1 MKPIS
6 VRDLTEMTRFDVEA
20 LADPDVIHWPG
31 LFWFWNDVLERE
43 ALFRQLRDMDSVG
56 AKNIWILP
64 VPADFRPNSMKTN
77 LQPEYLSKEY
87 LAILDDLVV
96 EMRRRGMKLWL
107 YDEGGWPSGGN
118 CGRIVRE
125 HPAWARQTLAKR
137 DVVPG
142 ELDRVPDD
150 CIAAFQPGG
159 NGGGRRLG
167 PGERLDAGHGAELYF
182 ARLGHETALVPSYP
196 DLLNPEVTKTFI
208 AGSHEAY
215 KRVLGRHFGDT
226 IPLVV
231 SDEPRV
237 DNPPWTGDL
246 ADAFQA
252 QKGYDIRDVLPAI
265 FREDEATAQV
275 RIDYFDWWSRRFA
288 EAFFGQIQEWSARN
302 GLWSIGHLGG
312 EDLTIGSRK
321 YGFGHVM
328 RVLRKYDIPGVDTI
342 WKQLHPGRKA
352 VLPVHWDTVEG
363 SLPVADNH
371 HFPKYASSVAHQRGT
386 PWSWTESFSA
396 YGCALT
402 LEEMKWIT
410 DFQFVRGIN
419 LLISGQALLSTK
431 GHYMGSIRP
440 MFVRE
445 NPLFRH
451 MDLYHAYT
459 ARLSYLLSL
468 GRPAIRAALYFPV
481 RDIWAGGAEL
491 DRVAASNDALARALL
506 EHQCDFDMIDDD
518 LLEDEATTARDGCL
532 QAGPMRYDT
541 VYVSRTRH
549 MSDGSREK
557 LDRFIG
563 AGGRVYWVDNGDA
576 SGAPAGST
584 PIELDELDARH
595 VEPLVDVR
603 PANAGVRVCRRDLE
617 NGTLY
622 FLTNEGTGVGK
633 EDAVPSGATIVFKDH
648 RPVIRIDPETGTCS
662 TPEDAAHVDG
672 TCSVALSMRF
682 AESYVFLFTDDDI
695 PAEPARSPHP
705 ENRIPI
711 DEGWTCRRTRA
722 FRIGDEEFEVQDVH
736 EDASPIAL
744 GDWSDAL
751 GHDFTGDAEYRVAFE
766 LGGPEAVRA
775 STLDLGQVWGVAEV
789 VLNGVALGRRAWE
802 PFRLDLQGAATA
814 GTNTLSVTVTNTMA
828 NQFLHTR
835 KLDRWPDNVLGI
847 YHKQCLAL
855 EQGCTRSGL
864 YGPVSVNLT

>member
-1 MKPIS
+1 
-6 VRDLTEMTRFDVEA
+6 MTRFDVEV
-20 LADPDVIHWPG
+20 LAHPDAIHWPG
-31 LFWFWNDVLERE
+31 YFWFWNDVLERE

-77 LQPEYLSKEY
+77 LQPEYLSQEY

-96 EMRRRGMKLWL
+96 EMGRRGMKLWL

-125 HPAWARQTLAKR
+125 HPEWARQTLVKR
-137 DVVPG
+137 HVAPG
-142 ELDRVPDD
+142 ELERVPDD
-150 CIAAFQPGG
+150 SIAAFQPGG
-159 NGGGRRLG
+159 NGQGTRLG
-167 PGERLDAGHGAELYF
+167 PGERLDAGHGAELYC

-196 DLLNPEVTKTFI
+196 DLLNPDVTKAFI

-246 ADAFQA
+246 ADAFRA
-252 QKGYDIRDVLPAI
+252 EKGYDIRDVLPAI
-265 FREDEATAQV
+265 FQDDVATAQV
-275 RIDYFDWWSRRFA
+275 RIDNFDWWSRRFS
-288 EAFFGQIQEWSARN
+288 EAFFGQIQRWSARN

-328 RVLRKYDIPGVDTI
+328 RVLRKYDVPGVDTI

-352 VLPVHWDTVEG
+352 VLPVHWDDAEG

-451 MDLYHAYT
+451 LDLYHAYT

-491 DRVAASNDALARALL
+491 DRIAASNDTLARTLL
-506 EHQCDFDMIDDD
+506 AHQCDFDMVDDD
-518 LLEDEATTARDGCL
+518 LLEDEATTVRDGCL
-532 QAGPMRYDT
+532 QGGPMQYDT

-557 LDRFIG
+557 LARFIE
-563 AGGRVYWVDNGDA
+563 AGGRVYWVDNREA
-576 SGAPAGST
+576 SEAPAGST
-584 PIELDELDARH
+584 SIELNELDGRH
-595 VEPLVDVR
+595 VEPLVEVR

-622 FLTNEGTGVGK
+622 FLTNEGSGIGK
-633 EDAVPSGATIVFKDH
+633 ENAVPADATIVFKDR

-662 TPEDAAHVDG
+662 TPDDAAHADG
-672 TCSVALSMRF
+672 TCSVPLRMRF
-682 AESYVFLFTDDDI
+682 AESYVFLFTDDDVPVART
-695 PAEPARSPHP
+695 PAQHCSDRLPL
-705 ENRIPI
+705 

-722 FRIGDEEFEVQDVH
+722 FRIGDQEFEVEDVH

-751 GHDFTGDAEYRVAFE
+751 GRDFTGDAEYRVAFD
-766 LGGPEAVRA
+766 LGGPEATRA

-789 VLNGVALGRRAWE
+789 VLNDVPLGRRAWE
-802 PFRLDLQGAATA
+802 PFRLDLSGAAKA

-828 NQFLHTR
+828 NQFLHTG
-835 KLDRWPDNVLGI
+835 KLDRWPDDVLGI

-864 YGPVSVNLT
+864 YGPVSVGFA

>member
-1 MKPIS
+1 MRPGPATW
-6 VRDLTEMTRFDVEA
+6 RTR
-20 LADPDVIHWPG
+20 
-31 LFWFWNDVLERE
+31 
-43 ALFRQLRDMDSVG
+43 
-56 AKNIWILP
+56 
-64 VPADFRPNSMKTN
+64 
-77 LQPEYLSKEY
+77 
-87 LAILDDLVV
+87 
-96 EMRRRGMKLWL
+96 
-107 YDEGGWPSGGN
+107 
-118 CGRIVRE
+118 
-125 HPAWARQTLAKR
+125 
-137 DVVPG
+137 
-142 ELDRVPDD
+142 
-150 CIAAFQPGG
+150 
-159 NGGGRRLG
+159 
-167 PGERLDAGHGAELYF
+167 
-182 ARLGHETALVPSYP
+182 
-196 DLLNPEVTKTFI
+196 
-208 AGSHEAY
+208 
-215 KRVLGRHFGDT
+215 
-226 IPLVV
+226 
-231 SDEPRV
+231 
-237 DNPPWTGDL
+237 
-246 ADAFQA
+246 FQA

-265 FREDEATAQV
+265 FRDDEATAQV

-352 VLPVHWDTVEG
+352 VLPVHWDDTEG

-491 DRVAASNDALARALL
+491 DRVAGSNDMLARTLL
-506 EHQCDFDMIDDD
+506 AHQCDFDMIDDD
-518 LLEDEATTARDGCL
+518 LLEDEATIVRDGCI

-549 MSDGSREK
+549 MSGGSREK
-557 LDRFIG
+557 LDRFIA
-563 AGGRVYWVDNGDA
+563 AGGRVYWVDNGDG
-576 SGAPAGST
+576 SEAPAGST
-584 PIELDELDARH
+584 SIELDELDARH
-595 VEPLVDVR
+595 VEPLVDVH

-633 EDAVPSGATIVFKDH
+633 EEAVPAGATIFFKDH

-672 TCSVALSMRF
+672 TCSVPLRMRF

-695 PAEPARSPHP
+695 PSEPARSPHP
-705 ENRIPI
+705 ESRIPI

-722 FRIGDEEFEVQDVH
+722 FWIGDEEFEVQDVH
-736 EDASPIAL
+736 QEASPIAL
-744 GDWSDAL
+744 GDWSGAV

-766 LGGPEAVRA
+766 LDGPEAARA

-789 VLNGVALGRRAWE
+789 VLNGVPLGRRAWE
-802 PFRLDLQGAATA
+802 PFRLDLNGAAKA

-864 YGPVSVNLT
+864 CGPVSIGFE

>member
-1 MKPIS
+1 
-6 VRDLTEMTRFDVEA
+6 MTRFDVEA
-20 LADPDVIHWPG
+20 LASPDAIHWPG
-31 LFWFWNDVLERE
+31 YFWFWNDVLERE

-77 LQPEYLSKEY
+77 LQPEYLSEEY

-137 DVVPG
+137 GVAPG
-142 ELDRVPDD
+142 ELEGVPDD
-150 CIAAFQPGG
+150 CIAAFQPGA
-159 NGGGRRLG
+159 NGQGRRLG

-208 AGSHEAY
+208 AGSHEAF

-246 ADAFQA
+246 ASAFRA
-252 QKGYDIRDVLPAI
+252 EKGYDIRDVLPAI
-265 FREDEATAQV
+265 FQDDEATAQV
-275 RIDYFDWWSRRFA
+275 RIDYFDWWSRRFS

-328 RVLRKYDIPGVDTI
+328 RVLRQYDIPGVDTI

-352 VLPVHWDTVEG
+352 VLPVHWDDTEG

-491 DRVAASNDALARALL
+491 DRVAGSNDALARTLL
-506 EHQCDFDMIDDD
+506 AHQCDFDMIDDD
-518 LLEDEATTARDGCL
+518 LLEDEATSVQDGCL

-541 VYVSRTRH
+541 VYVSLTRH

-557 LDRFIG
+557 LARFIG
-563 AGGRVYWVDNGDA
+563 ASGRVYCVDNRNA
-576 SGAPAGST
+576 SEAPAGST
-584 PIELDELDARH
+584 SIELDELDGRH
-595 VEPLVDVR
+595 VEPLVEVH

-622 FLTNEGTGVGK
+622 FLTNEGSGIGK
-633 EDAVPSGATIVFKDH
+633 EDAVPADATIVFKDS
-648 RPVIRIDPETGTCS
+648 RPVIRIDPETGACS
-662 TPEDAAHVDG
+662 RPDATQRDG
-672 TCSVALSMRF
+672 TCSAPLRLRF
-682 AESYVFLFTDDDI
+682 AESYMFLFTDDDV
-695 PAEPARSPHP
+695 PVQTAPSPHA
-705 ENRIPI
+705 EDRIPI
-711 DEGWTCRRTRA
+711 DTGWTCRRTRA
-722 FRIGDEEFEVQDVH
+722 FRIGDEEFEVRDVH

-751 GHDFTGDAEYRVAFE
+751 GHDFTGDAEYHVVFE
-766 LGGPEAVRA
+766 LGGPEAARA
-775 STLDLGQVWGVAEV
+775 STLDLGQVWGVAEA
-789 VLNGVALGRRAWE
+789 VLNGVPLGRRAWE
-802 PFRLDLQGAATA
+802 PFRLDLNGAATE
-814 GTNTLSVTVTNTMA
+814 GTNTLRVTVTNTMA

-864 YGPVSVNLT
+864 YGPVSIGFA

>member
-1 MKPIS
+1 
-6 VRDLTEMTRFDVEA
+6 MTRFDVEV
-20 LADPDVIHWPG
+20 LAHPDAIHWPG
-31 LFWFWNDVLERE
+31 YFWFWNDVLERE
-43 ALFRQLRDMDSVG
+43 TLFRQLRDMDSVG

-77 LQPEYLSKEY
+77 LQPEYLSQEY

-96 EMRRRGMKLWL
+96 EMGRRGMKLWL

-125 HPAWARQTLAKR
+125 HPEWARQTLVKR
-137 DVVPG
+137 HVAPG
-142 ELDRVPDD
+142 ELERVPDD
-150 CIAAFQPGG
+150 SIAAFQPGG
-159 NGGGRRLG
+159 NGQGTRLG
-167 PGERLDAGHGAELYF
+167 PGERLDAGHGAELYC
-182 ARLGHETALVPSYP
+182 AQLGHETALVPSYP

-246 ADAFQA
+246 ASAFQA
-252 QKGYDIRDVLPAI
+252 EKGYDIRDVLPAI
-265 FREDEATAQV
+265 FRDDEATAQV
-275 RIDYFDWWSRRFA
+275 RIDYFDWWSRRFS
-288 EAFFGQIQEWSARN
+288 EAFFGQIQQWSARN

-352 VLPVHWDTVEG
+352 VLPVHWDTVTG

-451 MDLYHAYT
+451 LDLYHAYT

-491 DRVAASNDALARALL
+491 DRVAGSNDALARTLL
-506 EHQCDFDMIDDD
+506 AHQCDFDMIDDD
-518 LLEDEATTARDGCL
+518 LLEDEATIVRDGCL

-549 MSDGSREK
+549 VSGGSREK

-576 SGAPAGST
+576 SEAPAGST
-584 PIELDELDARH
+584 SIELDELDARH
-595 VEPLVDVR
+595 VEPLVDLR

-633 EDAVPSGATIVFKDH
+633 EEAVPADATIVFQDH

-672 TCSVALSMRF
+672 TCSVPLRMRF

-695 PAEPARSPHP
+695 SAEPARSPHP

-744 GDWSDAL
+744 GDWSGAL
-751 GHDFTGDAEYRVAFE
+751 GHDFTGDAEYGVAFD
-766 LGGPEAVRA
+766 LGGPEAARA

-789 VLNGVALGRRAWE
+789 VLNGVPLGRRAWE
-802 PFRLDLQGAATA
+802 PFRLDLNGAAKA

-864 YGPVSVNLT
+864 CGPVSIGLSGGTS